1 MSWVKNREEFKQAV
15 LSATRAIS
23 HNSNLESTSQTSSRP
38 PSLSHISLQNP
49 PRSSSQINSWRGE
62 ADFQAFWHLY
72 HKENP
77 SLKMPKIA
85 RDFFAELEL
94 SRVEMIG
101 GEAFPGAKT
110 NLSLFLNAEAKK
122 NIDNKIP
129 SINPLASNLWLKK
142 LNGDELQEDSK
153 NIVNAFLSAAPKNID
168 KLGKRLIKAQ
178 KSQEDFQLI
187 ALELMKDLD
196 LMHEPQTNSDEES
209 LGDESISEEQQAQDQ
224 DQDQEEFEQTSEEQ
238 IIEAQT
244 EGIADE
250 ETDLIEEAQAPID
263 STSIDEEIDLTRNFN
278 EDLDQTAYE
287 DYQIFTSQFD
297 EIINAIDLAT
307 PEETQRL
314 RIQLDQLISPY
325 QTTIGKLA
333 NRLQR
338 LLQAQQNRSW
348 NYNLEEGLL
357 DTAQLHRVITR
368 PGDPLSFKQE
378 SESKFKD
385 TVVSLLIDSSGSMR
399 GRSMTLAAI
408 CGDIIGSTLERC
420 YVKTELLGFTTKHW
434 KGGDA
439 RKAWVNQGSPSNPGR
454 LNDLR
459 HIIFKS
465 ADDNFRKARKSFG
478 IMLRE
483 GLLKE
488 NVDGEAL
495 AWAHQRLSKRNEER
509 KILIVISDGAPVDD
523 STLST
528 NHSNFLDNHLRQIIN
543 MIQTQSNVELLAI
556 GIGHDVT
563 KYYEKSITIN
573 RADELAEALLDKLTE
588 LFND

>member
-72 HKENP
+72 HKENL

-142 LNGDELQEDSK
+142 LNGDELHEDSK

-196 LMHEPQTNSDEES
+196 LMHEPQTNTDEES

-325 QTTIGKLA
+325 QITIGKLA

-357 DTAQLHRVITR
+357 DTAQLHRVIVR

-420 YVKTELLGFTTKHW
+420 YVKTKLLGFTTKHW

>member
-15 LSATRAIS
+15 LSTTRAIS
-23 HNSNLESTSQTSSRP
+23 NNSSLESNSQASSRP
-38 PSLSHISLQNP
+38 PSLSNISLQNP
-49 PRSSSQINSWRGE
+49 PRSSSQISSWRGE
-62 ADFQAFWHLY
+62 ADFQAFWHLH

-77 SLKMPKIA
+77 SVKMPKVA

-94 SRVEMIG
+94 SRVEIIG
-101 GEAFPGAKT
+101 GETFPGAKS

-142 LNGDELQEDSK
+142 LNGDELHEESK
-153 NIVNAFLSAAPKNID
+153 NLVSAFQDAAPKNINEF
-168 KLGKRLIKAQ
+168 GKRLIKAR
-178 KSQEDFQLI
+178 KSQENFQSI
-187 ALELMKDLD
+187 ALELMKNLD
-196 LMHEPQTNSDEES
+196 LMHEPKTHTDEES
-209 LGDESISEEQQAQDQ
+209 LGDEAIPEEQQAQNEDH
-224 DQDQEEFEQTSEEQ
+224 EKYEQTSEEQ
-238 IIEAQT
+238 IIEAQA
-244 EGIADE
+244 EGQEDE
-250 ETDLIEEAQAPID
+250 DTALLEEAQAPID

-278 EDLDQTAYE
+278 EDIDQTAYE
-287 DYQIFTSQFD
+287 NYKIFTSQFD

-307 PEETQRL
+307 PEEAQRL

-368 PGDPLSFKQE
+368 PGDSLSFKQE

-465 ADDNFRKARKSFG
+465 ADDNFRKARKCFG

-573 RADELAEALLDKLTE
+573 RAEELAEALLDKLTE
-588 LFND
+588 LFNN

>member
-1 MSWVKNREEFKQAV
+1 MSWVKNREEFKQAA
-15 LSATRAIS
+15 LSTAKAVS
-23 HNSNLESTSQTSSRP
+23 KNSDLESTSQASSRP
-38 PSLSHISLQNP
+38 PSSLQISLQYP
-49 PRSSSQINSWRGE
+49 PRSSSQVDAWRGE
-62 ADFQAFWHLY
+62 ADFQAFWQAF
-72 HKENP
+72 HKEHA

-85 RDFFAELEL
+85 RDFFTELEL
-94 SRVEMIG
+94 CRVEMIG
-101 GEAFPGAKT
+101 GKKFPGAKI
-110 NLSLFLNAEAKK
+110 NLNAYLNTQAKK
-122 NIDNKIP
+122 GIDNKVP
-129 SINPLASNLWLKK
+129 PFNPLAANLWLKE
-142 LNGDELQEDSK
+142 LNGESLAEDSK
-153 NIVNAFLSAAPKNID
+153 NTVNAFLSSIPININ
-168 KLGKRLIKAQ
+168 KVGKELIEAQ
-178 KSQEDFQLI
+178 NSQEDFQSI
-187 ALELMKDLD
+187 ALDLMKDLD
-196 LMHEPQTNSDEES
+196 LMHEPATQGDQESFEDQPSQENAQDSESQQPQTEEDVEEQTIESQAEGTADEES
-209 LGDESISEEQQAQDQ
+209 EMLEEVQA
-224 DQDQEEFEQTSEEQ
+224 S
-238 IIEAQT
+238 
-244 EGIADE
+244 
-250 ETDLIEEAQAPID
+250 ID
-263 STSIDEEIDLTRNFN
+263 SMSIDEEIDLTRNYN
-278 EDLDQTAYE
+278 EDLDQTNYE
-287 DYQIFTSQFD
+287 DYKIFTSQFD
-297 EIINAIDLAT
+297 EVINAIELAT
-307 PEETQRL
+307 PEESQRL
-314 RIQLDQLISPY
+314 RLQLDQLIAPH

-434 KGGDA
+434 KGGES
-439 RKAWVNQGSPSNPGR
+439 RKAWVNQGSPSSPGR

-465 ADDNFRKARKSFG
+465 AEDNFRKARKSFG

-528 NHSNFLDNHLRQIIN
+528 NHSNFLDNHLRQIIHT
-543 MIQTQSNVELLAI
+543 IETQSNVELLAI

-563 KYYEKSITIN
+563 KYYDKSITIN
-573 RADELAEALLDKLTE
+573 RAEELAEALLDKLTE

>member
-1 MSWVKNREEFKQAV
+1 MSWVKNREEFKQAA
-15 LSATRAIS
+15 LSTAKAVS
-23 HNSNLESTSQTSSRP
+23 KNSDLESTSQASSRP
-38 PSLSHISLQNP
+38 PSSLQISLQYP
-49 PRSSSQINSWRGE
+49 PRSSSQVDAWRGE
-62 ADFQAFWHLY
+62 ADFQAFWQAFHQE
-72 HKENP
+72 HA

-85 RDFFAELEL
+85 RDFFTELEL
-94 SRVEMIG
+94 CRVEMIG
-101 GEAFPGAKT
+101 GEKFPGAKI
-110 NLSLFLNAEAKK
+110 NLNAYLNTQAKK
-122 NIDNKIP
+122 GIDNKVP
-129 SINPLASNLWLKK
+129 PFNPLAANLWLKE
-142 LNGDELQEDSK
+142 LNGESLAEDSK
-153 NIVNAFLSAAPKNID
+153 NTVNAFLSSIPININ
-168 KLGKRLIKAQ
+168 KVGKELIEAQ
-178 KSQEDFQLI
+178 NSQEDFQSI
-187 ALELMKDLD
+187 ALDLMKDLD
-196 LMHEPQTNSDEES
+196 LMHEPATQGDQESFEDQPSQEDAQDSESQQPQTEEDVEEQTIESQAEGAADEES
-209 LGDESISEEQQAQDQ
+209 EMLEEIQA
-224 DQDQEEFEQTSEEQ
+224 S
-238 IIEAQT
+238 
-244 EGIADE
+244 
-250 ETDLIEEAQAPID
+250 ID
-263 STSIDEEIDLTRNFN
+263 SMSIDEEIDLTRNYN
-278 EDLDQTAYE
+278 EDLDQTNYE
-287 DYQIFTSQFD
+287 DYKIFTSQFD
-297 EIINAIDLAT
+297 EVVNAIELAT
-307 PEETQRL
+307 PEESQRL
-314 RIQLDQLISPY
+314 RLQLDQLIAPH

-434 KGGDA
+434 KGGES
-439 RKAWVNQGSPSNPGR
+439 RKAWVNQGSPSSPGR

-465 ADDNFRKARKSFG
+465 AEDNFRKARKSFG

-528 NHSNFLDNHLRQIIN
+528 NHSNFLDNHLRQIIHT
-543 MIQTQSNVELLAI
+543 IETQSNVELLAI

-563 KYYEKSITIN
+563 KYYDKSITIN
-573 RADELAEALLDKLTE
+573 RAEELAEALLDKLTE

>member
-1 MSWVKNREEFKQAV
+1 MSWIKDREEFKQAA
-15 LSATRAIS
+15 LSSARAIS
-23 HNSNLESTSQTSSRP
+23 KDAELNGSSQASSRP
-38 PSLSHISLQNP
+38 PTSPQIFLNHP
-49 PRSSSQINSWRGE
+49 PRSSAQVGAWRGE
-62 ADFQAFWHLY
+62 SDFQTFWHTF
-72 HKENP
+72 HKDKDE
-77 SLKMPKIA
+77 LKMPKLA

-94 SRVEMIG
+94 SRVEMVG
-101 GEAFPGAKT
+101 GNNFPGAQSNIKKYLET
-110 NLSLFLNAEAKK
+110 EAKK
-122 NIDNKIP
+122 NIDNKAP
-129 SINPLASNLWLKK
+129 ALNPLAANLWLKK
-142 LNGDELQEDSK
+142 INGESLPQNSS
-153 NIVNAFLSAAPKNID
+153 NLVNAFLSALPMNLSEI
-168 KLGKRLIKAQ
+168 GK
-178 KSQEDFQLI
+178 QLI
-187 ALELMKDLD
+187 EAQDSQNNFQSLALDLLKDLELMHEAPSQGGDEAQTNED
-196 LMHEPQTNSDEES
+196 SIQENEPQTESSEEDSQESSETESMDSQAEGQLDEENDD
-209 LGDESISEEQQAQDQ
+209 LEEVQV
-224 DQDQEEFEQTSEEQ
+224 
-238 IIEAQT
+238 
-244 EGIADE
+244 
-250 ETDLIEEAQAPID
+250 PID
-263 STSIDEEIDLTRNFN
+263 ATSIDEEIDLTKNYD
-278 EDLDQTAYE
+278 EELDQTIHE

-297 EIINAIDLAT
+297 EVVNAVDLAT
-307 PEETQRL
+307 AEETLRL
-314 RIQLDQLISPY
+314 RQQLDQLISPH

-348 NYNLEEGLL
+348 QYNLEEGLL
-357 DTAQLHRVITR
+357 DTSQLHRIISR

-434 KGGDA
+434 KGGDS
-439 RKAWVNQGSPSNPGR
+439 RKAWVNQGSPPGPGR

-465 ADDNFRKARKSFG
+465 ADDNFRRARKSFG

-495 AWAHQRLSKRNEER
+495 AWAHQRLVKRTEER

-528 NHSNFLDNHLRQIIN
+528 NHSNFLDNHLRQIIDSIEN
-543 MIQTQSNVELLAI
+543 QSNVELLAI

-573 RADELAEALLDKLTE
+573 RAEELAEALLDKLTE

>member
-1 MSWVKNREEFKQAV
+1 MSWVKNREEFKQAA
-15 LSATRAIS
+15 LSTARAVS
-23 HNSNLESTSQTSSRP
+23 KNHNLESTSQASSRP
-38 PSLSHISLQNP
+38 PSSSQISLQYP
-49 PRSSSQINSWRGE
+49 PRSSSQVDAWRGE
-62 ADFQAFWHLY
+62 VDFQSFWHTFHNEY
-72 HKENP
+72 A

-85 RDFFAELEL
+85 RDFFTELEL
-94 SRVEMIG
+94 SRVEMVG
-101 GEAFPGAKT
+101 GDRFPGAKI
-110 NLSLFLNAEAKK
+110 NLNAYLNTQAKK
-122 NIDNKIP
+122 GIDNKVP
-129 SINPLASNLWLKK
+129 PFNPLAANLWLKQ
-142 LNGDELQEDSK
+142 LNGENLPEDSK
-153 NIVNAFLSAAPKNID
+153 KTVTAFLSSIPVNID
-168 KLGKRLIKAQ
+168 DIGKQLIKAQ
-178 KSQEDFQLI
+178 NSQEDFQSI
-187 ALELMKDLD
+187 ALDLMKDLD
-196 LMHEPQTNSDEES
+196 LMHEPEINDDQES
-209 LGDESISEEQQAQDQ
+209 LEDESTMEEPQDYDEQQ
-224 DQDQEEFEQTSEEQ
+224 QETEEDSQNQTMESKADG
-238 IIEAQT
+238 EAT
-244 EGIADE
+244 EDNE
-250 ETDLIEEAQAPID
+250 MLEEAQAPID
-263 STSIDEEIDLTRNFN
+263 AMSIDEEIDLTRNFN
-278 EDLDQTAYE
+278 EDLDHTSYE
-287 DYQIFTSQFD
+287 DYKIFTTQFD
-297 EIINAIDLAT
+297 EVINAIELAT
-307 PEETQRL
+307 PEESQRL
-314 RIQLDQLISPY
+314 RLQLDQLILPH

-357 DTAQLHRVITR
+357 DTSQLHRVITR

-543 MIQTQSNVELLAI
+543 TIQMQSNVELLAI

-563 KYYEKSITIN
+563 KYYDKSITIN
-573 RADELAEALLDKLTE
+573 RAEELAEALLDKLTE

>member
-142 LNGDELQEDSK
+142 LNGDELHEDSK

-297 EIINAIDLAT
+297 EIVNAIDLAT

-495 AWAHQRLSKRNEER
+495 AWAHQRLIKRNEER

>member
-23 HNSNLESTSQTSSRP
+23 HNSNLESTSQASSRP

-142 LNGDELQEDSK
+142 LNGYELHENSK
-153 NIVNAFLSAAPKNID
+153 NIVNAFLSAAPKNIN

-439 RKAWVNQGSPSNPGR
+439 RKAWVNQGSPSYPGR

>member
-1 MSWVKNREEFKQAV
+1 MSWVKNREEFKQAA
-15 LSATRAIS
+15 LSTARAVS
-23 HNSNLESTSQTSSRP
+23 KNSGLESTSQASSRP
-38 PSLSHISLQNP
+38 PSSLQISLQYP
-49 PRSSSQINSWRGE
+49 PRSSSQVDAWRGE
-62 ADFQAFWHLY
+62 VDFQAFWQAF
-72 HKENP
+72 HKEHA

-85 RDFFAELEL
+85 RDFFTELEL
-94 SRVEMIG
+94 CRVEMIG
-101 GEAFPGAKT
+101 GKKFPGAKI
-110 NLSLFLNAEAKK
+110 NLNAYLNTQAKK
-122 NIDNKIP
+122 GIDNKVP
-129 SINPLASNLWLKK
+129 PFNPLAANLWLKE
-142 LNGDELQEDSK
+142 LNGESLAEDSK
-153 NIVNAFLSAAPKNID
+153 NTVNAFLSSIPININ
-168 KLGKRLIKAQ
+168 KVGKELIEAQ
-178 KSQEDFQLI
+178 NSQEDFQSI
-187 ALELMKDLD
+187 ALDLMKDLD
-196 LMHEPQTNSDEES
+196 LMHEPATQGDQESFEDQPSQENAQDSESQQPQTEEDVEEQTIESQAEGTADEES
-209 LGDESISEEQQAQDQ
+209 EMLEEVQA
-224 DQDQEEFEQTSEEQ
+224 S
-238 IIEAQT
+238 
-244 EGIADE
+244 
-250 ETDLIEEAQAPID
+250 ID
-263 STSIDEEIDLTRNFN
+263 SMSIDEEIDLTRNYN
-278 EDLDQTAYE
+278 EDLDQTNYE
-287 DYQIFTSQFD
+287 DYKIFTSQFD
-297 EIINAIDLAT
+297 EVINAIELAT
-307 PEETQRL
+307 PEESQRL
-314 RIQLDQLISPY
+314 RLQLDQLIAPH

-434 KGGDA
+434 KGGES
-439 RKAWVNQGSPSNPGR
+439 RKAWVNQGGPSNPGR

-465 ADDNFRKARKSFG
+465 AEDNFRKARKSFG

-543 MIQTQSNVELLAI
+543 TIETQSNVELLAI

-563 KYYEKSITIN
+563 KYYSKSITIN
-573 RADELAEALLDKLTE
+573 RAEELAEALLDKLTE

>member
-142 LNGDELQEDSK
+142 LNGDELHEDSK

-224 DQDQEEFEQTSEEQ
+224 EQNQEEFEQTSEEQ

>member
-1 MSWVKNREEFKQAV
+1 MSWIKDREEFKQAA
-15 LSATRAIS
+15 LSSARAIAKDKE
-23 HNSNLESTSQTSSRP
+23 LQGTSQASNRPPTSSQ
-38 PSLSHISLQNP
+38 ISLNHP
-49 PRSSSQINSWRGE
+49 PRSSTQVSAWRGE
-62 ADFQAFWHLY
+62 SDFQTFWHSL
-72 HKENP
+72 HKDIGE
-77 SLKMPKIA
+77 LKMPKLA

-94 SRVEMIG
+94 SRVEMLG
-101 GEAFPGAKT
+101 GYDFPGAKSNIQKYLET
-110 NLSLFLNAEAKK
+110 EAKK
-122 NIDNKIP
+122 NIDNKAP
-129 SINPLASNLWLKK
+129 ALNPLAVNLWLKK
-142 LNGDELQEDSK
+142 INGENLPQNSAEL
-153 NIVNAFLSAAPKNID
+153 VNAFLQATPVNLSDVGN
-168 KLGKRLIKAQ
+168 
-178 KSQEDFQLI
+178 QLI
-187 ALELMKDLD
+187 QAQDSQNIFQSIALSLLKDLELM
-196 LMHEPQTNSDEES
+196 HEAPLQGGEEANENQETVQDDQSSMENLDEES
-209 LGDESISEEQQAQDQ
+209 QEGSELQTMESQA
-224 DQDQEEFEQTSEEQ
+224 
-238 IIEAQT
+238 
-244 EGIADE
+244 EGQVDE
-250 ETDLIEEAQAPID
+250 ENGNLEEDQVPID
-263 STSIDEEIDLTRNFN
+263 STSIDEEIDLTRNFD
-278 EDLDQTAYE
+278 EELDQTIHE

-297 EIINAIDLAT
+297 EIVNAIDLAT
-307 PEETQRL
+307 PEEALRL
-314 RIQLDQLISPY
+314 RQQLDQLIAPH

-348 NYNLEEGLL
+348 YYNLEEGLL
-357 DTAQLHRVITR
+357 DTSQLHRIISR
-368 PGDPLSFKQE
+368 PGDSLSFKQE

-434 KGGDA
+434 KGGDS
-439 RKAWVNQGSPSNPGR
+439 RKAWVNQGSSPNPGR

-459 HIIFKS
+459 HIVFKA
-465 ADDNFRKARKSFG
+465 ADDNFRRARKSFG

-495 AWAHQRLSKRNEER
+495 AWAHQRLAKRTEER

-528 NHSNFLDNHLRQIIN
+528 NHNNFLDNHLRQ
-543 MIQTQSNVELLAI
+543 MIYSIENQSKVELLAI

-573 RADELAEALLDKLTE
+573 RAEELAEALLDKLTE
-588 LFND
+588 LFNN

>member
-1 MSWVKNREEFKQAV
+1 
-15 LSATRAIS
+15 
-23 HNSNLESTSQTSSRP
+23 
-38 PSLSHISLQNP
+38 
-49 PRSSSQINSWRGE
+49 
-62 ADFQAFWHLY
+62 
-72 HKENP
+72 
-77 SLKMPKIA
+77 
-85 RDFFAELEL
+85 
-94 SRVEMIG
+94 
-101 GEAFPGAKT
+101 
-110 NLSLFLNAEAKK
+110 
-122 NIDNKIP
+122 
-129 SINPLASNLWLKK
+129 
-142 LNGDELQEDSK
+142 
-153 NIVNAFLSAAPKNID
+153 
-168 KLGKRLIKAQ
+168 
-178 KSQEDFQLI
+178 
-187 ALELMKDLD
+187 MKDLD
-196 LMHEPQTNSDEES
+196 LMHEPETK
-209 LGDESISEEQQAQDQ
+209 G
-224 DQDQEEFEQTSEEQ
+224 DQESFEEDPAPENPQDSNDQQPDTEEDIREQT
-238 IIEAQT
+238 IESKA
-244 EGIADE
+244 EGEADE
-250 ETDLIEEAQAPID
+250 DSGMLEETQAPID

-278 EDLDQTAYE
+278 EDLDQTSYE
-287 DYQIFTSQFD
+287 DYKIFTSQFD
-297 EIINAIDLAT
+297 EVINAIELAT
-307 PEETQRL
+307 PEESQRL
-314 RIQLDQLISPY
+314 RLQLDQLIAPH

-434 KGGDA
+434 KGGDS

-528 NHSNFLDNHLRQIIN
+528 NHSNFLDNHLRQIISS
-543 MIQTQSNVELLAI
+543 IETQSNVELLAI

-563 KYYEKSITIN
+563 KYYSKSITIN
-573 RADELAEALLDKLTE
+573 RAEELAEALLDKLTE

>member
-1 MSWVKNREEFKQAV
+1 MSWVKNREEFKQAA
-15 LSATRAIS
+15 LSTAKAVS
-23 HNSNLESTSQTSSRP
+23 KNSDLESTSQASSRP
-38 PSLSHISLQNP
+38 PSSLQISLQYP
-49 PRSSSQINSWRGE
+49 PRSSSQVDAWRGE
-62 ADFQAFWHLY
+62 ADFQAFWQAF
-72 HKENP
+72 HKEHA

-85 RDFFAELEL
+85 RDFFTELEL
-94 SRVEMIG
+94 CRVEMIG
-101 GEAFPGAKT
+101 GEKFPGAKI
-110 NLSLFLNAEAKK
+110 NLNAYLNTQAKK
-122 NIDNKIP
+122 GIDNKVP
-129 SINPLASNLWLKK
+129 PFNPLAANLWLKE
-142 LNGDELQEDSK
+142 LNGESLAEDSK
-153 NIVNAFLSAAPKNID
+153 NTVNAFLSSIPININ
-168 KLGKRLIKAQ
+168 KVGKELIEAQ
-178 KSQEDFQLI
+178 NSQEDFQSI
-187 ALELMKDLD
+187 ALDLMKDLD
-196 LMHEPQTNSDEES
+196 LMHEPATQGDQESFEDQPSQENAQDSESQQPQTEEDVEEQTIESQAEGTADEES
-209 LGDESISEEQQAQDQ
+209 EMLEEVQA
-224 DQDQEEFEQTSEEQ
+224 S
-238 IIEAQT
+238 
-244 EGIADE
+244 
-250 ETDLIEEAQAPID
+250 ID
-263 STSIDEEIDLTRNFN
+263 SMSIDEEIDLTRNYN
-278 EDLDQTAYE
+278 EDLDQTNYE
-287 DYQIFTSQFD
+287 DYKIFTSQFD
-297 EIINAIDLAT
+297 EVVNAIELAT
-307 PEETQRL
+307 PEESQRL
-314 RIQLDQLISPY
+314 RLQLDQLIAPH

-434 KGGDA
+434 KGGES
-439 RKAWVNQGSPSNPGR
+439 RKAWVNQGSPSSPGR

-528 NHSNFLDNHLRQIIN
+528 NHSNFLDNHLRQIIHT
-543 MIQTQSNVELLAI
+543 IETQSNVELLAI

-563 KYYEKSITIN
+563 KYYDKSITIN
-573 RADELAEALLDKLTE
+573 RAEELAEALLDKLTE

>member
-15 LSATRAIS
+15 LSTARAVS
-23 HNSNLESTSQTSSRP
+23 KNPGLESAAQGSSRP
-38 PSLSHISLQNP
+38 PSLSQISLQYP
-49 PRSSSQINSWRGE
+49 PRSSSEVDAWRGE
-62 ADFQAFWHLY
+62 GDFQAFWQTY
-72 HKENP
+72 HKEYS

-94 SRVEMIG
+94 CRVEMVG
-101 GEAFPGAKT
+101 GRKFPGAKI
-110 NLSLFLNAEAKK
+110 NLNAYLNTLAKK
-122 NIDNKIP
+122 AINNKVP
-129 SINPLASNLWLKK
+129 AFNPLAANLWLKQ
-142 LNGDELQEDSK
+142 LNGEKLDIDSK
-153 NIVNAFLSAAPKNID
+153 NIVNAFLSSIPITID
-168 KLGKRLIKAQ
+168 NVGKELIKAQ
-178 KSQEDFQLI
+178 DSQEDFQSIVLG
-187 ALELMKDLD
+187 LMKDLD
-196 LMHEPQTNSDEES
+196 LMHEPETKGEEES
-209 LGDESISEEQQAQDQ
+209 HDKDPAPENPQDSNDQQPETEEDTQ
-224 DQDQEEFEQTSEEQ
+224 EQ
-238 IIEAQT
+238 IIESKA
-244 EGIADE
+244 EGDADE
-250 ETDLIEEAQAPID
+250 DTDIHEEAQAQID

-278 EDLDQTAYE
+278 EDLDQSSYE
-287 DYQIFTSQFD
+287 DYKIFTSQFD
-297 EIINAIDLAT
+297 EVINAIELAT
-307 PEETQRL
+307 PEESQRL
-314 RIQLDQLISPY
+314 RFQLDQLIAPH

-399 GRSMTLAAI
+399 GRSMSLAAI

-434 KGGDA
+434 KGGDS
-439 RKAWVNQGSPSNPGR
+439 RKAWVNQGSPLNPGR

-488 NVDGEAL
+488 NLDGEAL

-543 MIQTQSNVELLAI
+543 TIETQSNVELLAI

-563 KYYEKSITIN
+563 KYYSKSITIN
-573 RADELAEALLDKLTE
+573 RAEELAEALLDKLTE

>member
-1 MSWVKNREEFKQAV
+1 MSWVKNREEFKQAA
-15 LSATRAIS
+15 LSTAKAIS
-23 HNSNLESTSQTSSRP
+23 KNHDLESTSQASSRP
-38 PSLSHISLQNP
+38 PSSSQISLHYP
-49 PRSSSQINSWRGE
+49 PRSSSQIDMWRGE
-62 ADFQAFWHLY
+62 CDFQTFWHTF

-94 SRVEMIG
+94 SRVEMVG
-101 GEAFPGAKT
+101 GEKYPGARI
-110 NLSLFLNAEAKK
+110 NVNAYLNTQAKK
-122 NIDNKIP
+122 GLDSKVP
-129 SINPLASNLWLKK
+129 PFNPLAANLWLKQ
-142 LNGDELQEDSK
+142 LNGETLKEDSK
-153 NIVNAFLSAAPKNID
+153 NTVNAFLSSIPLNID
-168 KLGKRLIKAQ
+168 DIGKQLIEAQ
-178 KSQEDFQLI
+178 NSQEDFQSI
-187 ALELMKDLD
+187 ALSLMKDLD
-196 LMHEPQTNSDEES
+196 LMHEPETKGDQESFEDEPVSEEPKDSDEQQQE
-209 LGDESISEEQQAQDQ
+209 SEEDSQNQTMESKAEGEAT
-224 DQDQEEFEQTSEEQ
+224 EEAEML
-238 IIEAQT
+238 
-244 EGIADE
+244 E
-250 ETDLIEEAQAPID
+250 ETQAPID
-263 STSIDEEIDLTRNFN
+263 SMSIDEEIDLTRNFN
-278 EDLDQTAYE
+278 EDLDYTSYE
-287 DYQIFTSQFD
+287 DYKIFTTQFD
-297 EIINAIDLAT
+297 EVINAIELAT
-307 PEETQRL
+307 PEESQRL
-314 RIQLDQLISPY
+314 RLQLDQLIAPH

-357 DTAQLHRVITR
+357 DTSQLHRVITR

-434 KGGDA
+434 KGGDS

-495 AWAHQRLSKRNEER
+495 AWAHQRLGKRNEER

-543 MIQTQSNVELLAI
+543 TIETQSNVELLAI

-563 KYYEKSITIN
+563 KYYSKSITIN
-573 RADELAEALLDKLTE
+573 RAEELAEALLDKLTE

>member
-1 MSWVKNREEFKQAV
+1 MSWVKNREEFKQAA
-15 LSATRAIS
+15 LSTARAVS
-23 HNSNLESTSQTSSRP
+23 KNQNLESTSQTSSRP
-38 PSLSHISLQNP
+38 PSSSQLLHYP
-49 PRSSSQINSWRGE
+49 PRSSSQIDAWRGE
-62 ADFQAFWHLY
+62 ADFQTFWHTF
-72 HKENP
+72 HKEYA
-77 SLKMPKIA
+77 SIKMPKIA

-94 SRVEMIG
+94 SRVEMVG
-101 GEAFPGAKT
+101 GEKFPGAKI
-110 NLSLFLNAEAKK
+110 NLNAYLNTQAKK
-122 NIDNKIP
+122 GIDNKVP
-129 SINPLASNLWLKK
+129 PLNPLAVNLWLKQ
-142 LNGDELQEDSK
+142 LNGETLAEDSK
-153 NIVNAFLSAAPKNID
+153 NTVNAFLSSIPIKID
-168 KLGKRLIKAQ
+168 DVGQKLIEAQ
-178 KSQEDFQLI
+178 NSQEKFQSI
-187 ALELMKDLD
+187 AISLMKDLD
-196 LMHEPQTNSDEES
+196 LMHEPETEGGQES
-209 LGDESISEEQQAQDQ
+209 LEDEPTPKEPQDSGEQE
-224 DQDQEEFEQTSEEQ
+224 QEVEDNTQEQT
-238 IIEAQT
+238 IESQA
-244 EGIADE
+244 EGVADE
-250 ETDLIEEAQAPID
+250 DAEMLEETQASID
-263 STSIDEEIDLTRNFN
+263 SMSIDEEIDLTRNFN
-278 EDLDQTAYE
+278 EDLDLTAYE
-287 DYQIFTSQFD
+287 DYKIFTTQFD
-297 EIINAIDLAT
+297 EVINAIELAT
-307 PEETQRL
+307 PEESQRL
-314 RIQLDQLISPY
+314 RMQLDQLIAPH

-459 HIIFKS
+459 HIIFKA
-465 ADDNFRKARKSFG
+465 ADENFRKARKSFG

-495 AWAHQRLSKRNEER
+495 AWAHQRLIKRNEER

-528 NHSNFLDNHLRQIIN
+528 NHSNFLDNHLRQIIAS
-543 MIQTQSNVELLAI
+543 IEAQSNVELLAI

-563 KYYEKSITIN
+563 KYYERSITIN
-573 RADELAEALLDKLTE
+573 RAEDLAEALLDKLTE
-588 LFND
+588 LFNA

>member
-1 MSWVKNREEFKQAV
+1 MSWVKNREEFKQAA
-15 LSATRAIS
+15 LSTAKAVS
-23 HNSNLESTSQTSSRP
+23 KNSDLESTSQASSRP
-38 PSLSHISLQNP
+38 PSSLQISLQYP
-49 PRSSSQINSWRGE
+49 PRSSSQVDAWRGE
-62 ADFQAFWHLY
+62 ADFQAFWQAF
-72 HKENP
+72 HKEHA

-85 RDFFAELEL
+85 RDFFTELEL
-94 SRVEMIG
+94 CRVEMIG
-101 GEAFPGAKT
+101 GKKFPGAKI
-110 NLSLFLNAEAKK
+110 NLNAYLNTQAKK
-122 NIDNKIP
+122 GIDNKVP
-129 SINPLASNLWLKK
+129 PFNPLAANLWLKE
-142 LNGDELQEDSK
+142 LNGESLAEDSK
-153 NIVNAFLSAAPKNID
+153 NTVNAFLSSIPININ
-168 KLGKRLIKAQ
+168 KVGKELIEAQ
-178 KSQEDFQLI
+178 NSQEDFQSI
-187 ALELMKDLD
+187 ALDLMKDLD
-196 LMHEPQTNSDEES
+196 LMHEPATQGDQESFEDQPSQENAQDSESQQSQTEEDVEEQTIESQAEGTADEES
-209 LGDESISEEQQAQDQ
+209 EMLEEVQA
-224 DQDQEEFEQTSEEQ
+224 S
-238 IIEAQT
+238 
-244 EGIADE
+244 
-250 ETDLIEEAQAPID
+250 ID
-263 STSIDEEIDLTRNFN
+263 SMSIDEEIDLTRNYN
-278 EDLDQTAYE
+278 EDLDQTNYE
-287 DYQIFTSQFD
+287 DYKIFTSQFD
-297 EIINAIDLAT
+297 EVINAIELAT
-307 PEETQRL
+307 PEESQRL
-314 RIQLDQLISPY
+314 RLQLDQLIAPH

-434 KGGDA
+434 KGGES

-465 ADDNFRKARKSFG
+465 AEDNFRKARKSFG

-528 NHSNFLDNHLRQIIN
+528 NHSNFLDNHLRQIIHT
-543 MIQTQSNVELLAI
+543 IETQSNVELLAI

-563 KYYEKSITIN
+563 KYYDKSITIN
-573 RADELAEALLDKLTE
+573 RAEELAEALLDKLTE

>member
-1 MSWVKNREEFKQAV
+1 MSWVKDREEFKQAA
-15 LSATRAIS
+15 LSTARAVS
-23 HNSNLESTSQTSSRP
+23 KNSDLESTSQASSRP
-38 PSLSHISLQNP
+38 PSSLQISLQYP
-49 PRSSSQINSWRGE
+49 PRSSSQVDAWRGE
-62 ADFQAFWHLY
+62 GDFQAFWQAF
-72 HKENP
+72 HKEHA
-77 SLKMPKIA
+77 SLKMPKVA
-85 RDFFAELEL
+85 RDFFTELEL
-94 SRVEMIG
+94 CRVEMIG
-101 GEAFPGAKT
+101 GKKFPGAKI
-110 NLSLFLNAEAKK
+110 NLNAYLNTQAKK
-122 NIDNKIP
+122 GIDNKVP
-129 SINPLASNLWLKK
+129 PFNPLAANLWLKE
-142 LNGDELQEDSK
+142 LNGESLAEDSK
-153 NIVNAFLSAAPKNID
+153 NTVNAFLSSIPININ
-168 KLGKRLIKAQ
+168 KVGKELIEAQ
-178 KSQEDFQLI
+178 NSQEDFQSI
-187 ALELMKDLD
+187 ALDLMKDLD
-196 LMHEPQTNSDEES
+196 LMHEPATQGDQESSEDQPSQENAQDSESQQPQTEEDVEEQTIESQAEGTADEES
-209 LGDESISEEQQAQDQ
+209 EILEEVQA
-224 DQDQEEFEQTSEEQ
+224 S
-238 IIEAQT
+238 
-244 EGIADE
+244 
-250 ETDLIEEAQAPID
+250 ID
-263 STSIDEEIDLTRNFN
+263 SMSIDEEIDLTRNYN
-278 EDLDQTAYE
+278 EDLDQTNYE
-287 DYQIFTSQFD
+287 DYKIFTSQFD
-297 EIINAIDLAT
+297 EVINAIELAT
-307 PEETQRL
+307 PEESQRL
-314 RIQLDQLISPY
+314 RLQLDQLIAPH

-434 KGGDA
+434 KGGES

-465 ADDNFRKARKSFG
+465 AEDNFRKARKSFG

-528 NHSNFLDNHLRQIIN
+528 NHSNFLDNHLRQIIHT
-543 MIQTQSNVELLAI
+543 IETQSNVELLAI

-563 KYYEKSITIN
+563 KYYDKSITIN
-573 RADELAEALLDKLTE
+573 RAEELAEALLDKLTE

>member
-1 MSWVKNREEFKQAV
+1 MSWVKNREEFKQAA
-15 LSATRAIS
+15 LSTARAVS
-23 HNSNLESTSQTSSRP
+23 KNSDLESTSQASSRP
-38 PSLSHISLQNP
+38 PSSLQISLQYP
-49 PRSSSQINSWRGE
+49 PRSSSQVDAWRGE
-62 ADFQAFWHLY
+62 GDFQAFWQAF
-72 HKENP
+72 HKEHA
-77 SLKMPKIA
+77 SLKMPKVA
-85 RDFFAELEL
+85 RDFFTELEL
-94 SRVEMIG
+94 CRVEMIG
-101 GEAFPGAKT
+101 GKKFPGAKI
-110 NLSLFLNAEAKK
+110 NLNAYLNTQAKK
-122 NIDNKIP
+122 GIDNKVP
-129 SINPLASNLWLKK
+129 PFNPLAANLWLKE
-142 LNGDELQEDSK
+142 LNGESLAEDSK
-153 NIVNAFLSAAPKNID
+153 NTVNAFLSSIPININ
-168 KLGKRLIKAQ
+168 KVGKELIEAQ
-178 KSQEDFQLI
+178 NSQEDFQSI
-187 ALELMKDLD
+187 ALDLMKDLD
-196 LMHEPQTNSDEES
+196 LMHEPATQGDQESSEDQPSQENAQDSESQKPQTEEDVEEQTIESQAEGTADEES
-209 LGDESISEEQQAQDQ
+209 EILEEVQA
-224 DQDQEEFEQTSEEQ
+224 S
-238 IIEAQT
+238 
-244 EGIADE
+244 
-250 ETDLIEEAQAPID
+250 ID
-263 STSIDEEIDLTRNFN
+263 SMSIDEEIDLTRNYN
-278 EDLDQTAYE
+278 EDLDQTNYE
-287 DYQIFTSQFD
+287 DYKIFTSQFD
-297 EIINAIDLAT
+297 EVINAIELAT
-307 PEETQRL
+307 PEESQRL
-314 RIQLDQLISPY
+314 RLQLDQLIAPH

-434 KGGDA
+434 KGGES

-465 ADDNFRKARKSFG
+465 AEDNFRKARKSFG

-528 NHSNFLDNHLRQIIN
+528 NHSNFLDNHLRQIIHT
-543 MIQTQSNVELLAI
+543 IETQSNVELLAI

-563 KYYEKSITIN
+563 KYYDKSITIN
-573 RADELAEALLDKLTE
+573 RAEELAEALLDKLTE

>member
-1 MSWVKNREEFKQAV
+1 MSWVKNREEFKQAA
-15 LSATRAIS
+15 LSTARAVS
-23 HNSNLESTSQTSSRP
+23 KNSDLESTSQASSRP
-38 PSLSHISLQNP
+38 PSSLQISLQYP
-49 PRSSSQINSWRGE
+49 PRSSSQVDAWRGE
-62 ADFQAFWHLY
+62 ADFQAFWQAF
-72 HKENP
+72 HKEHA

-85 RDFFAELEL
+85 RDFFTELEL
-94 SRVEMIG
+94 CRVEMIG
-101 GEAFPGAKT
+101 GKKFPGAKI
-110 NLSLFLNAEAKK
+110 NLNAYLNTQAKK
-122 NIDNKIP
+122 GIDNKVP
-129 SINPLASNLWLKK
+129 PFNPLAANLWLKE
-142 LNGDELQEDSK
+142 LNGESLAEDSK
-153 NIVNAFLSAAPKNID
+153 NTVNAFLSSIPISINKV
-168 KLGKRLIKAQ
+168 GKELIEAQ
-178 KSQEDFQLI
+178 NSQEDFQSI
-187 ALELMKDLD
+187 ALDLMKDLD
-196 LMHEPQTNSDEES
+196 LMHEPATQGDQESFEDQPSQENAQDSESQQPQTEEDVEEQTIESQAEGTADEES
-209 LGDESISEEQQAQDQ
+209 EMLEEVQA
-224 DQDQEEFEQTSEEQ
+224 S
-238 IIEAQT
+238 
-244 EGIADE
+244 
-250 ETDLIEEAQAPID
+250 ID
-263 STSIDEEIDLTRNFN
+263 SMSIDEEIDLTRNYN
-278 EDLDQTAYE
+278 EDLDQTNYE
-287 DYQIFTSQFD
+287 DYKIFTSQFD
-297 EIINAIDLAT
+297 EVINAIELAT
-307 PEETQRL
+307 PEESQRL
-314 RIQLDQLISPY
+314 RLQLDQLIAPH

-357 DTAQLHRVITR
+357 DTAQLHRVISR

-434 KGGDA
+434 KGGES

-465 ADDNFRKARKSFG
+465 AEDNFRKARKSFG

-528 NHSNFLDNHLRQIIN
+528 NHSNFLDNHLRQIIHT
-543 MIQTQSNVELLAI
+543 IETQSNVELLAI

-563 KYYEKSITIN
+563 KYYDKSITIN
-573 RADELAEALLDKLTE
+573 RAEELAEALLDKLTE

>member
-1 MSWVKNREEFKQAV
+1 MSWIKDREEFKQAA
-15 LSATRAIS
+15 LSSARAIS
-23 HNSNLESTSQTSSRP
+23 KDKELHGTSQASSRP
-38 PSLSHISLQNP
+38 PKSSQISLNHP
-49 PRSSSQINSWRGE
+49 PRSSVQVSAWRGE
-62 ADFQAFWHLY
+62 SDFQTFWHSL
-72 HKENP
+72 HKDTGEI
-77 SLKMPKIA
+77 KMPKLA

-94 SRVEMIG
+94 SRVEMLG
-101 GEAFPGAKT
+101 GSDFPGARSNIQQYLET
-110 NLSLFLNAEAKK
+110 EAKK
-122 NIDNKIP
+122 SIDNKIP
-129 SINPLASNLWLKK
+129 ALNPLAVNLWLKK
-142 LNGDELQEDSK
+142 VNGESLPENSKEL
-153 NIVNAFLSAAPKNID
+153 VNAFLLAAPGNISD
-168 KLGKRLIKAQ
+168 IGNQLVKAQ
-178 KSQEDFQLI
+178 DSQNKFQAI
-187 ALELMKDLD
+187 ALNLLKDLELM
-196 LMHEPQTNSDEES
+196 HEAPTQGGEEVNENQENIQDDQSPMEDSDEES
-209 LGDESISEEQQAQDQ
+209 SEDSDTQSMDSQA
-224 DQDQEEFEQTSEEQ
+224 EGQ
-238 IIEAQT
+238 I
-244 EGIADE
+244 DE
-250 ETDLIEEAQAPID
+250 ENGELEEAQVPID
-263 STSIDEEIDLTRNFN
+263 STSIDEEIDLTRNFD
-278 EDLDQTAYE
+278 EELDQTIHE
-287 DYQIFTSQFD
+287 DYQIFSSQFD
-297 EIINAIDLAT
+297 EVVNAIELAT
-307 PEETQRL
+307 PEEALRL
-314 RIQLDQLISPY
+314 RQQLDQLIAPH

-348 NYNLEEGLL
+348 HYNLEEGLL
-357 DTAQLHRVITR
+357 DTSQLHRIISR

-434 KGGDA
+434 KGGDS
-439 RKAWVNQGSPSNPGR
+439 RKAWVNQGSPPNPGR

-459 HIIFKS
+459 HIVFKS
-465 ADDNFRKARKSFG
+465 ADDNFRRARKSFG

-495 AWAHQRLSKRNEER
+495 AWAHQRLAKRTEER

-528 NHSNFLDNHLRQIIN
+528 NHSNFLDNHLRQIIDSIEN
-543 MIQTQSNVELLAI
+543 QSNVELLAI

-573 RADELAEALLDKLTE
+573 RAEELAEALLEKLTE
-588 LFND
+588 LFNN

>member
-1 MSWVKNREEFKQAV
+1 MSWVKNREEFKQAA
-15 LSATRAIS
+15 LSTARAVS
-23 HNSNLESTSQTSSRP
+23 KNHNLESTSQASSRP
-38 PSLSHISLQNP
+38 PSSSQISLQYP
-49 PRSSSQINSWRGE
+49 PRSSSQVDAWRGE
-62 ADFQAFWHLY
+62 VDFQSFWHTFHNEY
-72 HKENP
+72 A

-85 RDFFAELEL
+85 RDFFTELEL
-94 SRVEMIG
+94 SRVEMVG
-101 GEAFPGAKT
+101 GDRFPGAKI
-110 NLSLFLNAEAKK
+110 NLNAYLNTQAKK
-122 NIDNKIP
+122 GIDNKVP
-129 SINPLASNLWLKK
+129 PFNPLAANLWLKQ
-142 LNGDELQEDSK
+142 LNGENLPEDSK
-153 NIVNAFLSAAPKNID
+153 KTVTAFLSSIPVNID
-168 KLGKRLIKAQ
+168 DIGKQLIKAQ
-178 KSQEDFQLI
+178 NSQEDFQSI
-187 ALELMKDLD
+187 ALDLMKDLD
-196 LMHEPQTNSDEES
+196 LMHEPEINDDQES
-209 LGDESISEEQQAQDQ
+209 LEDESTMEEPQDYDEQQ
-224 DQDQEEFEQTSEEQ
+224 QETEEDSQNQTMESKADG
-238 IIEAQT
+238 EAT
-244 EGIADE
+244 EDTE
-250 ETDLIEEAQAPID
+250 MLEEAQAPID
-263 STSIDEEIDLTRNFN
+263 AMSIDEEIDLTRNFN
-278 EDLDQTAYE
+278 EDLDHTSYE
-287 DYQIFTSQFD
+287 DYKIFTTQFD
-297 EIINAIDLAT
+297 EVINAIELAT
-307 PEETQRL
+307 PEESQRL
-314 RIQLDQLISPY
+314 RLQLDQLISPH

-357 DTAQLHRVITR
+357 DTSQLHRVITR

-543 MIQTQSNVELLAI
+543 TIQMQSNVELLAI

-563 KYYEKSITIN
+563 KYYDKSITIN
-573 RADELAEALLDKLTE
+573 RAEELAEALLDKLTE

>member
-1 MSWVKNREEFKQAV
+1 MKLKQ
-15 LSATRAIS
+15 
-23 HNSNLESTSQTSSRP
+23 
-38 PSLSHISLQNP
+38 
-49 PRSSSQINSWRGE
+49 
-62 ADFQAFWHLY
+62 
-72 HKENP
+72 
-77 SLKMPKIA
+77 
-85 RDFFAELEL
+85 
-94 SRVEMIG
+94 
-101 GEAFPGAKT
+101 
-110 NLSLFLNAEAKK
+110 KK
-122 NIDNKIP
+122 NIDNKVP
-129 SINPLASNLWLKK
+129 ALNPLAANLWLKQ
-142 LNGDELQEDSK
+142 LNQESLAK
-153 NIVNAFLSAAPKNID
+153 NSSDLVLAFLEASPANLHLI
-168 KLGKRLIKAQ
+168 GK
-178 KSQEDFQLI
+178 QLI
-187 ALELMKDLD
+187 EAQSSQSQFQEIAVDLLRDLELM
-196 LMHEPQTNSDEES
+196 HEAPTQGDEVPQEHEDTMQEGESNTEEIGEELPDGAEIQSMESDADGQVDEENGE
-209 LGDESISEEQQAQDQ
+209 L
-224 DQDQEEFEQTSEEQ
+224 
-238 IIEAQT
+238 
-244 EGIADE
+244 
-250 ETDLIEEAQAPID
+250 EEAQAPID
-263 STSIDEEIDLTRNFN
+263 STAIDEEIDLTRNFDA
-278 EDLDQTAYE
+278 ELDQTIHE
-287 DYQIFTSQFD
+287 DYQAYTSQFD
-297 EIINAIDLAT
+297 EVVQAIDLAT
-307 PEETQRL
+307 PEETLRL
-314 RIQLDQLISPY
+314 RQQLDQLIAPH

-348 NYNLEEGLL
+348 QYNLEEGLL
-357 DTAQLHRVITR
+357 DTAQLHRIISR

-378 SESKFKD
+378 SDSKFKD

-434 KGGDA
+434 KGGDS
-439 RKAWVNQGSPSNPGR
+439 RKAWVNQGSPPGPGR

-465 ADDNFRKARKSFG
+465 ADDNFRRARKSFG

-495 AWAHQRLSKRNEER
+495 AWAHQRLIKRTEER

-528 NHSNFLDNHLRQIIN
+528 NHSNFLDNHLRQIIHGIEN
-543 MIQTQSNVELLAI
+543 QSNVELLAI

-573 RADELAEALLDKLTE
+573 RAEELAEALLDKLTE

>member
-1 MSWVKNREEFKQAV
+1 MSWIKDREEFKQAA
-15 LSATRAIS
+15 LSSARAIS
-23 HNSNLESTSQTSSRP
+23 KDKELHGTSQASSRP
-38 PSLSHISLQNP
+38 PKSSQISLNHP
-49 PRSSSQINSWRGE
+49 PRSSVQVSAWRGE
-62 ADFQAFWHLY
+62 SDFQTFWHSL
-72 HKENP
+72 HKDTGEI
-77 SLKMPKIA
+77 KMPKLA

-94 SRVEMIG
+94 SRVEMLG
-101 GEAFPGAKT
+101 GSDFPGARSNIQQYLET
-110 NLSLFLNAEAKK
+110 EAKK
-122 NIDNKIP
+122 SIDNKIP
-129 SINPLASNLWLKK
+129 ALNPLAVNLWLKK
-142 LNGDELQEDSK
+142 VNGESLPENSKEL
-153 NIVNAFLSAAPKNID
+153 VNAFLQAAPGNLSDIGNK
-168 KLGKRLIKAQ
+168 LIKAQ
-178 KSQEDFQLI
+178 DSQNKFQAI
-187 ALELMKDLD
+187 ALNLLKDLELM
-196 LMHEPQTNSDEES
+196 HEAPSQGGEEVNENQENIQDDQLPMEDSDEES
-209 LGDESISEEQQAQDQ
+209 SEDSDTQSMDSQA
-224 DQDQEEFEQTSEEQ
+224 EGQ
-238 IIEAQT
+238 I
-244 EGIADE
+244 DE
-250 ETDLIEEAQAPID
+250 ENGELEEAQVPID
-263 STSIDEEIDLTRNFN
+263 STSIDEEIDLTRNFD
-278 EDLDQTAYE
+278 EELDQTIHE
-287 DYQIFTSQFD
+287 DYQIFSSQFD
-297 EIINAIDLAT
+297 EVVSAIELAT
-307 PEETQRL
+307 SEVALRL
-314 RIQLDQLISPY
+314 RQQLDQLIAPH

-348 NYNLEEGLL
+348 HYNLEEGLL
-357 DTAQLHRVITR
+357 DTSQLHRIISR

-434 KGGDA
+434 KGGDS
-439 RKAWVNQGSPSNPGR
+439 RKAWVNQGSPPNPGR

-459 HIIFKS
+459 HIVFKS
-465 ADDNFRKARKSFG
+465 ADDNFRRARKSFG

-495 AWAHQRLSKRNEER
+495 AWAHQRLAKRTEER

-528 NHSNFLDNHLRQIIN
+528 NHSNFLDNHLRQ
-543 MIQTQSNVELLAI
+543 MIDSIENQSNVELLAI

-573 RADELAEALLDKLTE
+573 RAEELAEALLEKLTE
-588 LFND
+588 LFNN

>member
-1 MSWVKNREEFKQAV
+1 MSWVKNREEFKQAA
-15 LSATRAIS
+15 LSTARAVS
-23 HNSNLESTSQTSSRP
+23 KNHNLESTSQASSRP
-38 PSLSHISLQNP
+38 PSSSQISLQYP
-49 PRSSSQINSWRGE
+49 PRSSSQVDAWRGE
-62 ADFQAFWHLY
+62 VDFQSFWHTFHNEY
-72 HKENP
+72 A

-85 RDFFAELEL
+85 RDFFTELEL
-94 SRVEMIG
+94 SRVEMVG
-101 GEAFPGAKT
+101 GDRFPGAKI
-110 NLSLFLNAEAKK
+110 NLNAYLNTQAKK
-122 NIDNKIP
+122 GIDNKVP
-129 SINPLASNLWLKK
+129 PFNPLAANLWLKQ
-142 LNGDELQEDSK
+142 LNGENLPEDSK
-153 NIVNAFLSAAPKNID
+153 KTVTAFLSSIPVNID
-168 KLGKRLIKAQ
+168 DIGKQLIKAQ
-178 KSQEDFQLI
+178 NSQEDFQSI
-187 ALELMKDLD
+187 ALDLMKDLD
-196 LMHEPQTNSDEES
+196 LMHEPEINDDQES
-209 LGDESISEEQQAQDQ
+209 LEDESTMEEPQDYDEQQ
-224 DQDQEEFEQTSEEQ
+224 QETEEDSQNQTMESKADG
-238 IIEAQT
+238 EAT
-244 EGIADE
+244 EDTE
-250 ETDLIEEAQAPID
+250 MLEEAQAPID
-263 STSIDEEIDLTRNFN
+263 TMSIDEEIDLTRNFN
-278 EDLDQTAYE
+278 EDLDHTSYE
-287 DYQIFTSQFD
+287 DYKIFTTQFD
-297 EIINAIDLAT
+297 EVINAIELAT
-307 PEETQRL
+307 PEESQRL
-314 RIQLDQLISPY
+314 RLQLDQLISPH

-357 DTAQLHRVITR
+357 DTSQLHRVITR

-543 MIQTQSNVELLAI
+543 TIQMQSNVELLAI

-563 KYYEKSITIN
+563 KYYDKSITIN
-573 RADELAEALLDKLTE
+573 RAEELAEALLDKLTE

>member
-1 MSWVKNREEFKQAV
+1 MSWVKNREEFKQAA
-15 LSATRAIS
+15 LSTARAVS
-23 HNSNLESTSQTSSRP
+23 KNHNLESTSQASSRP
-38 PSLSHISLQNP
+38 PSSSQISLQYP
-49 PRSSSQINSWRGE
+49 PRSSSQVDAWRGE
-62 ADFQAFWHLY
+62 VDFQSFWHTFHNEY
-72 HKENP
+72 A

-85 RDFFAELEL
+85 RDFFTELEL
-94 SRVEMIG
+94 SRVEMVG
-101 GEAFPGAKT
+101 GDRFPGAKI
-110 NLSLFLNAEAKK
+110 NLNAYLNTQAKK
-122 NIDNKIP
+122 GIDNKVP
-129 SINPLASNLWLKK
+129 PFNPLAANLWLKQ
-142 LNGDELQEDSK
+142 LNGENLPEDSK
-153 NIVNAFLSAAPKNID
+153 KTVTAFLSSIPVNID
-168 KLGKRLIKAQ
+168 DIGKQLIKAQ
-178 KSQEDFQLI
+178 NSQEDFQSI
-187 ALELMKDLD
+187 ALDLMKDLD
-196 LMHEPQTNSDEES
+196 LMHEPEINDDQES
-209 LGDESISEEQQAQDQ
+209 LEDESTMEEPQDYDEQQ
-224 DQDQEEFEQTSEEQ
+224 QETEEDSQNQTMESKADG
-238 IIEAQT
+238 EAT
-244 EGIADE
+244 EDTE
-250 ETDLIEEAQAPID
+250 MLEEAQAPID
-263 STSIDEEIDLTRNFN
+263 EMSIDEEIDLTRNFN
-278 EDLDQTAYE
+278 EDLDHTSYE
-287 DYQIFTSQFD
+287 DYKIFTTQFD
-297 EIINAIDLAT
+297 EVINAIELAT
-307 PEETQRL
+307 PEESQRL
-314 RIQLDQLISPY
+314 RLQLDQLISPH

-357 DTAQLHRVITR
+357 DTSQLHRVITR

-543 MIQTQSNVELLAI
+543 TIQMQSNVELLAI

-563 KYYEKSITIN
+563 KYYDKSITIN
-573 RADELAEALLDKLTE
+573 RAEELAEALLDKLTE

>member
-1 MSWVKNREEFKQAV
+1 MSWIKDREEFKQAA
-15 LSATRAIS
+15 LSSARAITRDKELNGS
-23 HNSNLESTSQTSSRP
+23 SQASSRP
-38 PSLSHISLQNP
+38 PTSKQISLNHP
-49 PRSSSQINSWRGE
+49 PRSSAQVSAWRGE
-62 ADFQAFWHLY
+62 SDFQTFWHSL
-72 HKENP
+72 HKET
-77 SLKMPKIA
+77 SELKMPKLA

-94 SRVEMIG
+94 SRVEMVG
-101 GEAFPGAKT
+101 GSDFPGAKSNIQNYLET
-110 NLSLFLNAEAKK
+110 EAKK
-122 NIDNKIP
+122 NIDNKAP
-129 SINPLASNLWLKK
+129 ALNPLAVNLWLKK
-142 LNGDELQEDSK
+142 INGENLPQNSAEL
-153 NIVNAFLSAAPKNID
+153 VNAFLQATPVNLSDVGN
-168 KLGKRLIKAQ
+168 
-178 KSQEDFQLI
+178 QLI
-187 ALELMKDLD
+187 QAQNSQNIFQSIALSLLKDLELM
-196 LMHEPQTNSDEES
+196 HEAPLQGGEEANENQETVQDDQSSMENLDEES
-209 LGDESISEEQQAQDQ
+209 QEGSELQTMESQA
-224 DQDQEEFEQTSEEQ
+224 
-238 IIEAQT
+238 
-244 EGIADE
+244 EGQVDE
-250 ETDLIEEAQAPID
+250 ENGNLEEDQVPID

-278 EDLDQTAYE
+278 EDLDQTSYE
-287 DYQIFTSQFD
+287 DYKIFTSQFD
-297 EIINAIDLAT
+297 EVINAIELAT
-307 PEETQRL
+307 PEESQRL
-314 RIQLDQLISPY
+314 RLQLDQLIAPH

-434 KGGDA
+434 KGGDS
-439 RKAWVNQGSPSNPGR
+439 RKAWVNQGSPLNPGR

-543 MIQTQSNVELLAI
+543 TIETQSNVELLAI

-563 KYYEKSITIN
+563 KYYSKSITIN
-573 RADELAEALLDKLTE
+573 RAEELAEALLDKLTE

>member
-1 MSWVKNREEFKQAV
+1 MSWIKDREEFKQAA
-15 LSATRAIS
+15 LSSARAIS
-23 HNSNLESTSQTSSRP
+23 KDAELNGSSQASSRP
-38 PSLSHISLQNP
+38 PTSPQIFLNHP
-49 PRSSSQINSWRGE
+49 PRSSAQVGAWRGE
-62 ADFQAFWHLY
+62 SDFQTFWHTF
-72 HKENP
+72 HKDKDE
-77 SLKMPKIA
+77 LKMPKLA

-94 SRVEMIG
+94 SRVEMVG
-101 GEAFPGAKT
+101 GNNFPGAQSNIKKYLET
-110 NLSLFLNAEAKK
+110 EAKK
-122 NIDNKIP
+122 NIDNKAP
-129 SINPLASNLWLKK
+129 ALNPLAANLWLKK
-142 LNGDELQEDSK
+142 INGESLPQNSS
-153 NIVNAFLSAAPKNID
+153 NLVNAFLSALPMNLSEI
-168 KLGKRLIKAQ
+168 GK
-178 KSQEDFQLI
+178 QLI
-187 ALELMKDLD
+187 EAQDSQNNFQSLALDLLKDLELMHEAPSQGGDEAQTNED
-196 LMHEPQTNSDEES
+196 SIQENEPQTESSEEDSQESSETESMDSQAEGQLDEENDD
-209 LGDESISEEQQAQDQ
+209 LEEVQV
-224 DQDQEEFEQTSEEQ
+224 
-238 IIEAQT
+238 
-244 EGIADE
+244 
-250 ETDLIEEAQAPID
+250 PID
-263 STSIDEEIDLTRNFN
+263 ATSIDEEIDLTKNYD
-278 EDLDQTAYE
+278 EELDQTIHE

-297 EIINAIDLAT
+297 EVVNAVDLAT
-307 PEETQRL
+307 AEETLRL
-314 RIQLDQLISPY
+314 RQQLDQLIAPH

-348 NYNLEEGLL
+348 QYNLEEGLL
-357 DTAQLHRVITR
+357 DTSQLHRIISR

-434 KGGDA
+434 KGGDS
-439 RKAWVNQGSPSNPGR
+439 RKAWVNQGSPPGPGR

-465 ADDNFRKARKSFG
+465 ADDNFRRARKSFG

-495 AWAHQRLSKRNEER
+495 AWAHQRLVKRTEER

-528 NHSNFLDNHLRQIIN
+528 NHSNFLDNHLRQIIDSIEN
-543 MIQTQSNVELLAI
+543 QSNVELLAI

-573 RADELAEALLDKLTE
+573 RAEELAEALLDKLTE

>member
-1 MSWVKNREEFKQAV
+1 MSWIKDREEFKQAA
-15 LSATRAIS
+15 LSSARAIS
-23 HNSNLESTSQTSSRP
+23 KDKDLTSTTQSSSRP
-38 PSLSHISLQNP
+38 PSASQIALSHP
-49 PRSSSQINSWRGE
+49 PRASAQINAWRGE
-62 ADFQAFWHLY
+62 LDFQTFWRIFHQDIEALQ
-72 HKENP
+72 
-77 SLKMPKIA
+77 MPKLA
-85 RDFFAELEL
+85 RDIFTELEL
-94 SRVEMIG
+94 SRVEMLG
-101 GEAFPGAKT
+101 GATFPGAQ
-110 NLSLFLNAEAKK
+110 LNIKQYLETEAKK
-122 NIDNKIP
+122 NIDNKVP
-129 SINPLASNLWLKK
+129 ALNPLAANLWLKQ
-142 LNGDELQEDSK
+142 LNQESLAK
-153 NIVNAFLSAAPKNID
+153 NSSDLVLAFLEASPANLDLI
-168 KLGKRLIKAQ
+168 GK
-178 KSQEDFQLI
+178 QLI
-187 ALELMKDLD
+187 EARSSQSQFQEIAVDLLRDLELM
-196 LMHEPQTNSDEES
+196 HEALTQGDEVPQEHEDTMQEGESNAEEIGEELPDGAEIQSMESDADGQVDEENGE
-209 LGDESISEEQQAQDQ
+209 L
-224 DQDQEEFEQTSEEQ
+224 
-238 IIEAQT
+238 
-244 EGIADE
+244 
-250 ETDLIEEAQAPID
+250 EEAQAPID
-263 STSIDEEIDLTRNFN
+263 STAIDEEIDLTRNFDA
-278 EDLDQTAYE
+278 ELDQTIHE
-287 DYQIFTSQFD
+287 DYQAYTSQFD
-297 EIINAIDLAT
+297 EVVQAIDLAT
-307 PEETQRL
+307 PEEALRL
-314 RIQLDQLISPY
+314 RQQLDQLIAPH

-348 NYNLEEGLL
+348 QYNLEEGLL
-357 DTAQLHRVITR
+357 DTAQLHRIISR

-378 SESKFKD
+378 SDSKFKD

-434 KGGDA
+434 KGGDS
-439 RKAWVNQGSPSNPGR
+439 RKAWVNQGSPPGPGR

-465 ADDNFRKARKSFG
+465 ADDNFRRARKSFG

-495 AWAHQRLSKRNEER
+495 AWAHQRLIKRTEER

-528 NHSNFLDNHLRQIIN
+528 NHSNFLDNHLRQIIHGIEN
-543 MIQTQSNVELLAI
+543 QSNVELLAI

-573 RADELAEALLDKLTE
+573 RAEELAEALLDKLTE

>member
-1 MSWVKNREEFKQAV
+1 MSWVKNREEFKQAA
-15 LSATRAIS
+15 LSTARAVS
-23 HNSNLESTSQTSSRP
+23 KNHNLESTSQASSRP
-38 PSLSHISLQNP
+38 PSSSQISLQYP
-49 PRSSSQINSWRGE
+49 PRSSSQVDAWRGE
-62 ADFQAFWHLY
+62 VDFQSFWHTFHNEY
-72 HKENP
+72 A

-85 RDFFAELEL
+85 RDFFTELEL
-94 SRVEMIG
+94 SRVEMVG
-101 GEAFPGAKT
+101 GDRFPGAKI
-110 NLSLFLNAEAKK
+110 NLNAYLNTQAKK
-122 NIDNKIP
+122 GIDNKVP
-129 SINPLASNLWLKK
+129 PFNPLAANLWLKQ
-142 LNGDELQEDSK
+142 LNGENLPEDSK
-153 NIVNAFLSAAPKNID
+153 KTVTAFLSSIPVNID
-168 KLGKRLIKAQ
+168 DIGKQLIKAQ
-178 KSQEDFQLI
+178 NSQEDFQSI
-187 ALELMKDLD
+187 ALDLMKDLD
-196 LMHEPQTNSDEES
+196 LMHEPEINDDQES
-209 LGDESISEEQQAQDQ
+209 LEDESTMEEPQDYDEQQ
-224 DQDQEEFEQTSEEQ
+224 QETEEDSQNQTMESKADG
-238 IIEAQT
+238 EAT
-244 EGIADE
+244 EDTE
-250 ETDLIEEAQAPID
+250 MLEEAQAPID
-263 STSIDEEIDLTRNFN
+263 AMSIDEEIDLTRNFN
-278 EDLDQTAYE
+278 EDLDHTSYE
-287 DYQIFTSQFD
+287 DYKIFTTQFD
-297 EIINAIDLAT
+297 EVINAIELAT
-307 PEETQRL
+307 PEESQRL
-314 RIQLDQLISPY
+314 RLQLDQLISPH

-357 DTAQLHRVITR
+357 DTSQLHRVITR

-495 AWAHQRLSKRNEER
+495 AWAHQRLGKRNEER

-543 MIQTQSNVELLAI
+543 TIETQSNVELLAI

-563 KYYEKSITIN
+563 KYYSKSITIN
-573 RADELAEALLDKLTE
+573 RAEELAEALLDKLTE